1 MNAAGSVDQERTSA
15 AEERRREIG
24 YAAAELFD
32 RRGFG
37 ETSMDDL
44 AAAVGLRKPSLYH
57 YFKSKEEIVYWLHDE
72 FITILLHRQ
81 AAHELATD
89 DPELLLLGALT
100 DVVGLM
106 ETHPGFCRTFFE
118 HHRELSP
125 PLREDIVVRR
135 DAYTDAVR
143 RSVSE
148 LLGPGV
154 DEDEVAVLVLALFGS
169 CNWTYQWYRS
179 DSRFRPEEIARI
191 MWVAWLAALRGYA
204 GSSERTGSV

>member
-1 MNAAGSVDQERTSA
+1 VNAVGSVDPARTSA
-15 AEERRREIG
+15 AEGRRREIG

-44 AAAVGLRKPSLYH
+44 AEAVGLRKPSLYH
-57 YFKSKEEIVYWLHDE
+57 YFESKEEIVYWLHDE
-72 FITILLHRQ
+72 FITILLDRQ
-81 AAHELATD
+81 SAHERVTE
-89 DPELLLLGALT
+89 DPELLLLSALT

-106 ETHPGFCRTFFE
+106 ETHPGFVRVFFE

-125 PLREDIVVRR
+125 PLREEIIARR

-143 RSVSE
+143 HPVAM
-148 LLGPGV
+148 LLGPEV
-154 DEDEVAVLVLALFGS
+154 DEAEVTVLVLALFGS
-169 CNWTYQWYRS
+169 CNWTYQWYRR
-179 DSRFRPEEIARI
+179 DSRFGPEEIARI

-204 GSSERTGSV
+204 GSDERTPPA